1 MISRDLQKAMAT
13 LDGIGAKDCPRWRN
27 QIFERHP
34 NMAFYLIAYYRRLAR
49 TEGHVAAN
57 TWLRELEP
65 RLNLGRTGLSLDSED
80 ERLKKYGTRL
90 ARHLSRKILPRL
102 ENENPLAILVTI
114 KSWVEETSVTPL
126 PGAEPGEDKIARA
139 LKRYCDEDWW
149 FKRLRARQRKVRE
162 ALIRE
167 LGFVHKKR
175 DLYVSELTF
184 RRRVAQILRNRQL
197 LEVIL
202 AENEEGARYTLAEL
216 QELSPGNP
224 VVRRAELMVRLSGF
238 EEVARRIKGS
248 HVAIFFTL
256 TTPSKYHVF
265 GHNGR
270 PNPKY
275 DGYTPL
281 DAHNMLNGVWARTRS
296 AWDRAGIRTFGMRVV
311 EPHHDGTPHWHLL
324 LFIPAR
330 DVQTAVNIFRGY
342 ALQEDGNERGA
353 RKHRLKV
360 ERIDPAKGSAT
371 GYIAKYVAKNID
383 GVGIDTDSY
392 GHDAMVSACRIEAW
406 ASTWGIRQ
414 FQQIGGPPITVWRE
428 LRRIAPQAGQDD
440 LFEEI
445 RQAADESDW
454 ARFTELMGGAYCRR
468 DARPIR
474 PLLLVTKARNKYG
487 EVVRSLKGV
496 MYKAEAIITRI
507 YTWTISY
514 RPTGDTRASILRRAA
529 ARRAELGPVSEV
541 TPAGGAS
548 LEYCQ

>member
-1 MISRDLQKAMAT
+1 VISRDLEKAMAT

-27 QIFERHP
+27 QIFERYPHI
-34 NMAFYLIAYYRRLAR
+34 AFYLIVHYRRLAD

-57 TWLRELEP
+57 AWLRDLEP
-65 RLNLGRTGLSLDSED
+65 RLRLGETGLSLDSE
-80 ERLKKYGTRL
+80 EEGLKKYATRL
-90 ARHLSRKILPRL
+90 ARHLSRKILSRL
-102 ENENPLAILVTI
+102 DSENPLAILVTV
-114 KSWVEETSVTPL
+114 KPWVEEMGVTPL
-126 PGAEPGEDKIARA
+126 PAAKASEDKIASA
-139 LKRYCDEDWW
+139 LRRYCDEDWW
-149 FKRLRARQRKVRE
+149 FKRLRSHQRKARE

-184 RRRVAQILRNRQL
+184 KRRVAQILRNRQL
-197 LEVIL
+197 LEVLL

-216 QELSPGNP
+216 QDLSPGNP

-238 EEVARRIKGS
+238 EEVARRIGGRY
-248 HVAIFFTL
+248 VAIFFTL
-256 TTPSKYHVF
+256 TAPSKYHVS
-265 GHNGR
+265 GQNGR

-275 DGYTPL
+275 DGSTPL
-281 DAHNMLNGVWARTRS
+281 DAHNALNDVWARTRA

-324 LFIPAR
+324 LFIPAGYV
-330 DVQTAVNIFRGY
+330 DTAVKIFRSY
-342 ALQEDGNERGA
+342 ALQEDGSERGA
-353 RKHRLKV
+353 HKHRLKV

-383 GVGIDTDSY
+383 GVGIDTDNY
-392 GHDAMVSACRIEAW
+392 GRDAIVSACRIEAW
-406 ASTWGIRQ
+406 ASTWRIRQ

-428 LRRIAPQAGQDD
+428 LRRIARQAGQDD

-445 RQAADESDW
+445 RQAADDSDW
-454 ARFTELMGGAYCRR
+454 ARYTELMGGACCRR

-474 PLLLVTKARNKYG
+474 PLRLVTKARNKYG

-507 YTWTISY
+507 HTWTILY
-514 RPTGDTRASILRRAA
+514 RPVGGIRASILVGAAERRG
-529 ARRAELGPVSEV
+529 ELGPVSEAAPDGV
-541 TPAGGAS
+541 TS